1 MENPRLIQLVLV
13 FIVDIS
19 TDLKWES
26 CGTEEEQ
33 VSISEVSN
41 WQIFLGF

>member
-1 MENPRLIQLVLV
+1 MENPGLIQIVLV

-19 TDLKWES
+19 ADLEWES

-41 WQIFLGF
+41 WQIFYGF